1 MIQLLEDMVWVKFED
16 GHMAPFDEQR
26 LALSIQDVA
35 ERAGHSD
42 WWLAES
48 VAAAVHAYAVKC
60 RSDSVIPSREIVEI
74 VVAVLATLGFE
85 KISEAYAGH
94 EHCAAIHLND
104 LAAKMGAAA
113 FELEF
118 FRQLDH
124 ELKAASDHRLSVIEV
139 DGLRACVM
147 QLRGAR
153 RWNSGCRKL
162 AEEIV
167 EYVRERVARVRPAKA
182 ADLKLAVVE

>member
-1 MIQLLEDMVWVKFED
+1 MIQALEDIVWVKFED

-26 LALSIQDVA
+26 LALSIQTVA

-60 RSDSVIPSREIVEI
+60 RSDGVIPSREIVEI
-74 VVAVLATLGFE
+74 VTAVLATLGFE

-104 LAAKMGAAA
+104 LAARMGAA

-118 FRQLDH
+118 FRQLD
-124 ELKAASDHRLSVIEV
+124 EALSAASDHRLSVIEV

-167 EYVRERVARVRPAKA
+167 EYVRERVMRVRPAKA
-182 ADLKLAVVE
+182 AGLKLAVVE

>member
-1 MIQLLEDMVWVKFED
+1 MIQPLEDIVWVKFDD
-16 GHMAPFDEQR
+16 GRLAPFDEQR
-26 LALSIQDVA
+26 LALSIQSVA

-60 RSDSVIPSREIVEI
+60 RSDHVIPSSEIVEI
-74 VVAVLATLGFE
+74 VVAVLATLGFQ
-85 KISEAYAGH
+85 KISQAYAGH
-94 EHCAAIHLND
+94 ERSAAIHLND
-104 LAAKMGAAA
+104 LAARMGGA

-124 ELKAASDHRLSVIEV
+124 ELKAASDHRLSVMEV

-167 EYVRERVARVRPAKA
+167 GYVRERVVRVRPAQA
-182 ADLKLAVVE
+182 ASLKLAVVE

>member
-1 MIQLLEDMVWVKFED
+1 MIQQLEDIAWVKFED

-26 LALSIQDVA
+26 LALSIQHVA

-48 VAAAVHAYAVKC
+48 VAAAVHAYAIKC
-60 RSDSVIPSREIVEI
+60 RSDGVIPSREIVEI
-74 VVAVLATLGFE
+74 VVAVLSTLGFQN
-85 KISEAYAGH
+85 ISQAYARH
-94 EHCAAIHLND
+94 EHSAAIHLND
-104 LAAKMGAAA
+104 LAMRGGAS

-124 ELKAASDHRLSVIEV
+124 ELKAASDRRLSVIEV

-167 EYVRERVARVRPAKA
+167 EYVRERVVRVRPAQA
-182 ADLKLAVVE
+182 GSLKLAVVE

>member
-1 MIQLLEDMVWVKFED
+1 MIQPLEDIVWVKFED
-16 GHMAPFDEQR
+16 GRLAPFDELR

-48 VAAAVHAYAVKC
+48 VAAAVHAYAIKC
-60 RSDSVIPSREIVEI
+60 RSDGVIPSREIVEI
-74 VVAVLATLGFE
+74 VVAVLSTLGFQ
-85 KISEAYAGH
+85 KISQAYAGY

-104 LAAKMGAAA
+104 LAARVGAA

-118 FRQLDH
+118 FRQLDN
-124 ELKAASDHRLSVIEV
+124 ELGAASDQRLLAIEV
-139 DGLRACVM
+139 DGLLACVL
-147 QLRGAR
+147 QLRGAQ
-153 RWNSGCRKL
+153 RWTAGCRQL

-167 EYVRERVARVRPAKA
+167 DYVRERVVRVRPAQA
-182 ADLKLAVVE
+182 ASLKLAVVE

>member
-1 MIQLLEDMVWVKFED
+1 MIKALEDIAWVKFED
-16 GHMAPFDEQR
+16 GRMAPFDEQR

-35 ERAGHSD
+35 ERAGHPD

-48 VAAAVHAYAVKC
+48 VAAAVHAYAIKC
-60 RSDSVIPSREIVEI
+60 RSDGVIPSREIVEI

-85 KISEAYAGH
+85 KISQAYAGDKH
-94 EHCAAIHLND
+94 SAAIHLND
-104 LAAKMGAAA
+104 LAVREGAA

-118 FRQLDH
+118 FRQLDQA
-124 ELKAASDHRLSVIEV
+124 LAAASDRRLSVIEV

-153 RWNSGCRKL
+153 RWTAGCRKQ

-167 EYVRERVARVRPAKA
+167 DYVRERVVQVRPAKA
-182 ADLKLAVVE
+182 ACLRLAVVE

>member
-1 MIQLLEDMVWVKFED
+1 MGIVWVKFED

-26 LALSIQDVA
+26 LALSIQSVA

-60 RSDSVIPSREIVEI
+60 RSDGVISSSEIVEI
-74 VVAVLATLGFE
+74 VGAVLSTLGFQ
-85 KISEAYAGH
+85 KISQEYIGH
-94 EHCAAIHLND
+94 EHSAAIHLND
-104 LAAKMGAAA
+104 LAARMGAA

-139 DGLRACVM
+139 DGLRSCVM
-147 QLRGAR
+147 QLRGAQ
-153 RWNSGCRKL
+153 RWNAGCREL

-167 EYVRERVARVRPAKA
+167 VYVRERVARVRPAQA
-182 ADLKLAVVE
+182 ASLKLAVVE

>member
-1 MIQLLEDMVWVKFED
+1 MIRPHMGIVWVKFED

-26 LALSIQDVA
+26 LAMSIQHVA

-60 RSDSVIPSREIVEI
+60 RSDGVIPSREIVEI
-74 VVAVLATLGFE
+74 VVSVLSTLGFQ
-85 KISEAYAGH
+85 KISQAYAGH
-94 EHCAAIHLND
+94 EHSAAIHLSD
-104 LAAKMGAAA
+104 LTAKKDAVY
-113 FELEF
+113 ELEF

-124 ELKAASDHRLSVIEV
+124 ELKAASNHRLSVMEV

-147 QLRGAR
+147 QLRGAQ
-153 RWNSGCRKL
+153 RWNAGCRKL
-162 AEEIV
+162 AEEII
-167 EYVRERVARVRPAKA
+167 EYVRERVARVRPAQA
-182 ADLKLAVVE
+182 ASLKLAVVE

>member
-1 MIQLLEDMVWVKFED
+1 MIQLHEDIVWVKFED
-16 GHMAPFDEQR
+16 GRMAPFDEQR

-48 VAAAVHAYAVKC
+48 VAAAVHAYAIKC
-60 RSDSVIPSREIVEI
+60 RADGVIPSREIVEI
-74 VVAVLATLGFE
+74 VAAVLTTLGFQ
-85 KISEAYAGH
+85 KISQAYAGR

-104 LAAKMGAAA
+104 LAARVGAA

-124 ELKAASDHRLSVIEV
+124 ELGAASDHRLSVIEV

-153 RWNSGCRKL
+153 RWTAGCRQQ

-167 EYVRERVARVRPAKA
+167 EYVRERVARVRPARA
-182 ADLKLAVVE
+182 ACLKLAVVE

>member
-1 MIQLLEDMVWVKFED
+1 MIKPLEDMAWVRFED
-16 GHMAPFDEQR
+16 GHLAPFDEQR

-48 VAAAVHAYAVKC
+48 VAAAVHAYAIKC

-85 KISEAYAGH
+85 KISQAYAGH
-94 EHCAAIHLND
+94 ECGTAIHLND
-104 LAAKMGAAA
+104 LAARMGAA

-118 FRQLDH
+118 YRQLDR
-124 ELKAASDHRLSVIEV
+124 ELAAASDRRLSLIEV

-153 RWNSGCRKL
+153 RWNSGCRRL

-182 ADLKLAVVE
+182 ACLRLAVVE

>member
-1 MIQLLEDMVWVKFED
+1 MIRLQEDIIWVKFED
-16 GHMAPFDEQR
+16 GRMAPFDEQR

-48 VAAAVHAYAVKC
+48 VAAAVHAYAIKC
-60 RSDSVIPSREIVEI
+60 RSDGVIPTREIVEI

-85 KISEAYAGH
+85 EISQAYAGR

-104 LAAKMGAAA
+104 LAARMGAA

-124 ELKAASDHRLSVIEV
+124 ALGAASDQRLSLIEV

-153 RWNSGCRKL
+153 RWNSGCRQL

-167 EYVRERVARVRPAKA
+167 EYVRERVARVRPPQA
-182 ADLKLAVVE
+182 ACLNLAVVE

>member
-1 MIQLLEDMVWVKFED
+1 MIRLQQDIVWVKFED

-42 WWLAES
+42 WWLAEC
-48 VAAAVHAYAVKC
+48 VAAEVHAYAGKC
-60 RSDSVIPSREIVEI
+60 RSDGGMPTRELVEI
-74 VVAVLATLGFE
+74 VVAVLTTLGFE
-85 KISEAYAGH
+85 KISQAYAGR

-104 LAAKMGAAA
+104 LAARVGAA

-118 FRQLDH
+118 FRQLDR
-124 ELKAASDHRLSVIEV
+124 ELAAASDHRLSMIEV

-167 EYVRERVARVRPAKA
+167 DYVRERVGRGRPTQAEC
-182 ADLKLAVVE
+182 LRLAVVE

>member
-1 MIQLLEDMVWVKFED
+1 MIQAIEDIVWVEFED

-26 LALSIQDVA
+26 LALSIQNVA

-60 RSDSVIPSREIVEI
+60 RSDCVIPSQEIVEI

-104 LAAKMGAAA
+104 LATRMGAA

-118 FRQLDH
+118 FRQLD
-124 ELKAASDHRLSVIEV
+124 EALGAASDHRLSVIEV

-147 QLRGAR
+147 R
-153 RWNSGCRKL
+153 
-162 AEEIV
+162 
-167 EYVRERVARVRPAKA
+167 
-182 ADLKLAVVE
+182 

>member
-1 MIQLLEDMVWVKFED
+1 MIQVIEDMVWVKFED

-26 LALSIQDVA
+26 LALSIQDVG
-35 ERAGHSD
+35 ER
-42 WWLAES
+42 
-48 VAAAVHAYAVKC
+48 AVHAYAVKC

-104 LAAKMGAAA
+104 LAARMGAAA

-167 EYVRERVARVRPAKA
+167 EYVRERVVRVRPAKA
-182 ADLKLAVVE
+182 A

>member
-1 MIQLLEDMVWVKFED
+1 MIRLQEDIVWVKFED
-16 GHMAPFDEQR
+16 GHMVPFDEQR
-26 LALSIQDVA
+26 LALSIQSVA

-60 RSDSVIPSREIVEI
+60 RTDGVIPTREIVEI
-74 VVAVLATLGFE
+74 VVAVLSTLGFK
-85 KISEAYAGH
+85 KISQAYARH
-94 EHCAAIHLND
+94 EHSAAIHLND
-104 LAAKMGAAA
+104 LATCGGAA

-118 FRQLDH
+118 FRQLDR
-124 ELKAASDHRLSVIEV
+124 ELRAASDRRLSVIEV

-162 AEEIV
+162 AEEII
-167 EYVRERVARVRPAKA
+167 EYVRERVVRVRPAQA
-182 ADLKLAVVE
+182 ANLKLAVVE

>member
-1 MIQLLEDMVWVKFED
+1 MIRQLEDMVWVKFED
-16 GHMAPFDEQR
+16 GHMTPFDEQR
-26 LALSIQDVA
+26 LALSIQNVA

-48 VAAAVHAYAVKC
+48 VAAAVHAYAIKC
-60 RSDSVIPSREIVEI
+60 RSDGVIPSREIVEI
-74 VVAVLATLGFE
+74 VVAVLSTLGF
-85 KISEAYAGH
+85 KNISQAYAKH
-94 EHCAAIHLND
+94 EHSTAIHLND
-104 LAAKMGAAA
+104 LAMRGGAA

-118 FRQLDH
+118 FRQLDR
-124 ELKAASDHRLSVIEV
+124 ELKAASDQRLSVIEV

-167 EYVRERVARVRPAKA
+167 EYVRERVARVRPARA
-182 ADLKLAVVE
+182 ASLKLAVVE

>member
-1 MIQLLEDMVWVKFED
+1 MIQLIEDMVWVKFED
-16 GHMAPFDEQR
+16 GRMAPFDEQR

-60 RSDSVIPSREIVEI
+60 RSDGVIPTREIVEI
-74 VVAVLATLGFE
+74 VVAVLTTLGFE
-85 KISEAYAGH
+85 KISEAYAGR

-104 LAAKMGAAA
+104 LATRVGAA

-118 FRQLDH
+118 FRQLDR
-124 ELKAASDHRLSVIEV
+124 ELAAASDHRLSVIEV

-153 RWNSGCRKL
+153 RWNSGCRRL

-167 EYVRERVARVRPAKA
+167 DYVRERVMRVRPAQA
-182 ADLKLAVVE
+182 ECLRLAVVE

>member
-1 MIQLLEDMVWVKFED
+1 MIQALEDMVWVKFED

-60 RSDSVIPSREIVEI
+60 RSDCVIPSREIVEI

-85 KISEAYAGH
+85 KISKAYAGH

-104 LAAKMGAAA
+104 LAARVGAA

-118 FRQLDH
+118 FRQLDR
-124 ELKAASDHRLSVIEV
+124 ELAAASDHRLSLIE
-139 DGLRACVM
+139 
-147 QLRGAR
+147 
-153 RWNSGCRKL
+153 
-162 AEEIV
+162 
-167 EYVRERVARVRPAKA
+167 
-182 ADLKLAVVE
+182 